1 MKILILKLG
10 VLMFTFSFL
19 VGAFREMP
27 VFTIVLR
34 SFVAFLVF
42 EGLLVAFAV
51 IVIKVTEG
59 LRAEAEAEEEEEYAE
74 EIE

>member
-27 VFTIVLR
+27 LFTIVLR
-34 SFVAFLVF
+34 SFIAFLIF
-42 EGLLVAFAV
+42 EGLLVLFAV
-51 IVIKVTEG
+51 VVIKITEEI
-59 LRAEAEAEEEEEYAE
+59 RAEEEEEEAVTAE
-74 EIE
+74 SE